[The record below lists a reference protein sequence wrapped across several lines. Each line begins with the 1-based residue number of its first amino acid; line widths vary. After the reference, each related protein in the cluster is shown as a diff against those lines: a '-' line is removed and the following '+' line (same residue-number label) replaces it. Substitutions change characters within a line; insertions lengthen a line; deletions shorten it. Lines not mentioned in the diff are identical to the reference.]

1 MFFIKLIEGTGN
13 CEFLLTRLS
22 GILIVI
28 LLNLLFLEMKI
39 KSICQ
44 LVDTFVEQMSHVMR
58 KPRFWVCKNKGA
70 DQLHGNPEDDQRPLF
85 SLHG

>member
-1 MFFIKLIEGTGN
+1 MN
-13 CEFLLTRLS
+13 FLLTRLS

-44 LVDTFVEQMSHVMR
+44 FVDAFVEQMLLR
-58 KPRFWVCKNKGA
+58 LGA
-70 DQLHGNPEDDQRPLF
+70 I
-85 SLHG
+85 